1 MQKAR
6 GYDGTRQ
13 RMGREP
19 CRVNSQYGKRALG
32 KLPERP
38 MHNHIVTFPAQ

>member
-6 GYDGTRQ
+6 GYDGMRQ

-19 CRVNSQYGKRALG
+19 CRMNLQYGKRALG
-32 KLPERP
+32 KAGAPLQST
-38 MHNHIVTFPAQ
+38 IL